1 MANYF
6 SPSVC
11 DLGGILQPHNPMDA
25 QPSYRGDPINAIID
39 SAMLSPVTDIYAP
52 GYGISAPSRLNGVG
66 GIQDVLSVLSA
77 VDFLFPS
84 QK

>member
-25 QPSYRGDPINAIID
+25 QPSYRGDPINQIID
-39 SAMLSPVTDIYAP
+39 SARLSPVTDIYDP
-52 GYGISAPSRLNGVG
+52 GYGVSAPSQLN

>member
-25 QPSYRGDPINAIID
+25 RLGFRGDRINRIID
-39 SAMLSPVTDIYAP
+39 SARLSPVTDIYDP
-52 GYGISAPSRLNGVG
+52 DYGISAPGRLNGVG

>member
-25 QPSYRGDPINAIID
+25 RPSYRGDPIDPIIS
-39 SAMLSPVTDIYAP
+39 SALLSPVIDMSDP
-52 GYGISAPSRLNGVG
+52 RYGISAPSRLNGVG

>member
-1 MANYF
+1 MAHYF

-25 QPSYRGDPINAIID
+25 RLGFRGDRINRIID
-39 SAMLSPVTDIYAP
+39 SARLSPVTDIYDP
-52 GYGISAPSRLNGVG
+52 GYGISAPGRLNGVG

-77 VDFLFPS
+77 VDFLFPT